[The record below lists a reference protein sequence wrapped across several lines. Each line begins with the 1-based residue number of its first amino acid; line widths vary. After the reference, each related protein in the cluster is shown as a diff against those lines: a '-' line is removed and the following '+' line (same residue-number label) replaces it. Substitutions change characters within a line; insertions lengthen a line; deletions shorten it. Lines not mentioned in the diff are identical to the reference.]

1 MNDKKEP
8 FNAVG
13 DPFFKQVGEEH
24 VEVAEEGQKWQWG
37 QCTWRLY
44 QWVRPSPQ
52 GRTAAFVGNSGV
64 FWGLLVGPASD
75 AAVWKL
81 HCCYNAAMLLQW
93 RSLRPSQVEV
103 DIFSAMDSRRG

>member
-24 VEVAEEGQKWQWG
+24 VEVAEEGAEVAVGTVHLAIVSMGTAESPGTNSGYCGEQWG
-37 QCTWRLY
+37 LL
-44 QWVRPSPQ
+44 
-52 GRTAAFVGNSGV
+52 
-64 FWGLLVGPASD
+64 GLLVGPASD
-75 AAVWKL
+75 AAMWKL
-81 HCCYNAAMLLQW
+81 QCCYNAAMLLQW

-103 DIFSAMDSRRG
+103 DICSAMDSRRG